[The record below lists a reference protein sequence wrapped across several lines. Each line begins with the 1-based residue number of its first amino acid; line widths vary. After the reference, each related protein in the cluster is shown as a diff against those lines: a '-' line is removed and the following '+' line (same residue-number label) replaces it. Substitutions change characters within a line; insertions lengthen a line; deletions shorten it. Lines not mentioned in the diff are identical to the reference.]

1 MENTKDTS
9 ERTNPLSSLSENLQ
23 EYVHVQSEILKL
35 EVTDKLAA
43 STSYLALAAGLGLL
57 AFLTILFIGL
67 SAGYYLSE
75 LLGSTAKGFSIVAGV
90 LLLKLII
97 VIIFRKK
104 LITDPIRNKIIQQSF
119 QRNKK
124 QDGN

>member
-1 MENTKDTS
+1 MENTKDNG